1 MTIGRILPLA
11 LPIAAALLC
20 SAGEVAAQ
28 EPQTL
33 AISGFAI
40 EHSITVPGTPAE
52 AYDAITGD
60 ISGWWDHHYAE
71 NPVRLYIEPTV
82 GGCFCEIF
90 DAEGNGARH
99 ATVTYAERGKALRF
113 EGPLGLGG
121 NALTMV
127 HTYEFTPVADSTRV
141 TVKVRA
147 FGEIQDGWPAAVNGV
162 WRHFLVER
170 FKPWYERRRAGS

>member
-1 MTIGRILPLA
+1 MTLRRILPLA
-11 LPIAAALLC
+11 TILAFAAGRA
-20 SAGEVAAQ
+20 EAQ

-33 AISGFAI
+33 AISGFAM
-40 EHSITVPGTPAE
+40 EHSITVPGTPVE

-60 ISGWWDHHYAE
+60 ISGWWDHHFSE
-71 NPVRLYIEPTV
+71 RPVRLYIEPV
-82 GGCFCEIF
+82 PGGCFCEVF

-99 ATVTYAERGKALRF
+99 ATVTYANRGEALRF

-121 NALTMV
+121 NALMMV
-127 HTYEFTPVADSTRV
+127 HTYEFASVADSTRV

-162 WRHFLVER
+162 WRHFLAER
-170 FKPWYERRRAGS
+170 FKPWYERRRAGG